1 MIDVPVLV
9 RDALRDGRRRK
20 NYRFT
25 VQDKITTRHIIPIAT
40 FDDDARTYTIG
51 SYPMLYMRIGAEQ
64 PTTTV
69 VGQVNFPNSSG
80 HYPITI
86 EHTNGTETFEKIG
99 QFREFSEFDF
109 SAFLGTMPEMELTA
123 ENLISYT
130 ESYVDDYVID
140 NNTLVSESVKF
151 DERMCSG
158 DVIKFGLCEGS
169 SLEFQYFDH
178 PNIKDRRLFAEIDV
192 EYDVPPD
199 WSTEK
204 TFTDSEDR
212 YTCQQDGQY
221 RVHIDATGVRIT
233 VEVYRMGQ
241 AIYSISAYTMQNIT
255 LKERLAGDVVVI
267 KSLSGTTTSHLSIQ
281 RWAETDWHTIPM
293 GYFDVAQ
300 CSMQFSTGIQKIT
313 AYNKLKSKYLDEK
326 ANTVIEKMNSDVG
339 DPDMVTIQ
347 TVMDLLLEDYAIKVP
362 QPETPLTVINDGS
375 TMITS
380 WSDWTFK
387 FNGETTSRKVRFG
400 HDTDATNYDGTQ
412 SSYLLGKRLDFD
424 IRRYL
429 EDLHRNIWDFK
440 TYVYQNIQNP
450 DAFWA
455 RLKQEAIKEA
465 GMTVYVDRGTG
476 FEYYLI
482 DDCLPENGLKGDMH
496 PVMSLDKLRYLQDI
510 KQFHC
515 HFLNYFGYES
525 SGQYVWTYRYEHD
538 FTIYN
543 KPKVYES
550 DMDSV
555 GSIEIN
561 KTKLADVTL
570 RDIVS
575 ANYELKC
582 QYGKLDRETDLFAGV
597 ELNNQWLFPA
607 EDLYPDN
614 NLYPGGGGLPSASA
628 FRSTYSKLWT
638 DSQGQQ
644 SFRYLIIK
652 YKGLDDQ
659 DKETEYTYTKLIN
672 ENGTIDYNM
681 TDNWL
686 FKNLIW
692 TEADVIDYATAM
704 VAKLQNV
711 TWIPFEM
718 WAAGLPYIETGDEV
732 EIILGQNTFKTYVL
746 QRQLSGIQ
754 NLQDTYINGT
764 LDIF

>member
-9 RDALRDGRRRK
+9 KDALRDGRRQK

-99 QFREFSEFDF
+99 QFLEFSEFDF
-109 SAFLGTMPEMELTA
+109 SAFLGTMPEMELTS
-123 ENLISYT
+123 EDKISYT
-130 ESYVDDYVID
+130 ESYVDDFEID
-140 NNTLVSESVKF
+140 NDTLVSESVKF

-178 PNIKDRRLFAEIDV
+178 PNIRGRRLYAEIDV
-192 EYDVPPD
+192 EY
-199 WSTEK
+199 
-204 TFTDSEDR
+204 EDEEHEL
-212 YTCQQDGQY
+212 Q
-221 RVHIDATGVRIT
+221 
-233 VEVYRMGQ
+233 
-241 AIYSISAYTMQNIT
+241 
-255 LKERLAGDVVVI
+255 
-267 KSLSGTTTSHLSIQ
+267 
-281 RWAETDWHTIPM
+281 WHTIPM

-313 AYNKLKSKYLDEK
+313 AYNKLKSEYLDEK

-455 RLKQEAIKEA
+455 RLKQEVIVEA

-482 DDCLPENGLKGDMH
+482 DDCLPENGLKGDTH

-510 KQFHC
+510 RHFHC

-525 SGQYVWTYRYEHD
+525 SGQYVWTYRYEQD

-582 QYGKLDRETDLFAGV
+582 QYGKLDRETDLFGGV

-607 EDLYPDN
+607 EVLYPAN
-614 NLYPGGGGLPSASA
+614 NLYPGGGGLTSASA

-638 DSQGQQ
+638 DQTGEQ
-644 SFRYLIIK
+644 SFRNLIIT
-652 YKGLDDQ
+652 YKGLDENDR
-659 DKETEYTYTKLIN
+659 ETDYQVIFEVN
-672 ENGTIDYNM
+672 ADGTTNYDM

-686 FKNLIW
+686 FKNLVWSYPDI
-692 TEADVIDYATAM
+692 ESLAAGM
-704 VAKLQNV
+704 VSKLRGV
-711 TWIPFEM
+711 HWFPFEM
-718 WAAGLPYIETGDEV
+718 WCAGLPYIETGDEV
-732 EIILGQNTFKTYVL
+732 EIIIGEDTYTSYVL

-764 LDIF
+764 LEIF

>member
-9 RDALRDGRRRK
+9 KDALRDGRRRK

-109 SAFLGTMPEMELTA
+109 SAFLGTMPDMELTS
-123 ENLISYT
+123 EDKISYT
-130 ESYVDDYVID
+130 ESYVNDFEID
-140 NNTLVSESVKF
+140 NDTLVSESVKF

-158 DVIKFGLCEGS
+158 DTLKFGLCEGS

-178 PNIKDRRLFAEIDV
+178 PSIRGRRIYAEIDV
-192 EYDVPPD
+192 EY
-199 WSTEK
+199 
-204 TFTDSEDR
+204 EDEDHEL
-212 YTCQQDGQY
+212 Q
-221 RVHIDATGVRIT
+221 
-233 VEVYRMGQ
+233 
-241 AIYSISAYTMQNIT
+241 
-255 LKERLAGDVVVI
+255 
-267 KSLSGTTTSHLSIQ
+267 
-281 RWAETDWHTIPM
+281 WHTIPM

-313 AYNKLKSKYLDEK
+313 AYNKLKSEYLDEK

-375 TMITS
+375 TIVTS

-440 TYVYQNIQNP
+440 TYVYRNIQNP

-455 RLKQEAIKEA
+455 RLKQEAIEEA

-482 DDCLPENGLKGDMH
+482 DDCLPENGLRQDTH
-496 PVMSLDKLRYLQDI
+496 PVMSLDSLRYLQDI
-510 KQFHC
+510 RRFHC

-525 SGQYVWTYRYEHD
+525 SGQYVWTYRYEQD

-550 DMDSV
+550 DIDSV

-570 RDIVS
+570 RDIVN

-582 QYGKLDRETDLFAGV
+582 QYGKLDRVTNLFSGV
-597 ELNNQWLFPA
+597 ELNNRWLYPR
-607 EDLYPDN
+607 EDLYPAY
-614 NLYPGGGGLPSASA
+614 NLYPGGGGYGAERGNKSAY
-628 FRSTYSKLWT
+628 STLWT

-718 WAAGLPYIETGDEV
+718 WAAGLPYLETGDEI
-732 EIILGQNTFKTYVL
+732 EITNSEGTFKSYVL
-746 QRQLSGIQ
+746 QRVLSGIQ
-754 NLQDTYINGT
+754 NLQDTFINGT
-764 LDIF
+764 LEIF